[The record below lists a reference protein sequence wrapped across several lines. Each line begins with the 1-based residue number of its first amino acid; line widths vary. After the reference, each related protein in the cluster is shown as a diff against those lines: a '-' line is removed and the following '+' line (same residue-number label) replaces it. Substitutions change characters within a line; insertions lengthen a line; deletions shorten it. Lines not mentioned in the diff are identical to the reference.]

1 MEESPLGRAFE
12 FLEPGP
18 VVLVSTA
25 RDGRANLMTMSWHMV
40 VDFSPVIACVIG
52 PWDFSFEALQATGEC
67 VLAVPGA
74 DLLDKVVDIGNC
86 SGRDVDKFARF
97 RLTAAPAAEVRA
109 PLVAEC
115 LANIECRVK
124 DTSLVEEHGLFLL
137 QGVRAWIEPGR
148 KEQRTFH
155 AHGDG
160 TFSLDGRRLD
170 RRARMVKWQSVI

>member
-1 MEESPLGRAFE
+1 MRKFPLDRAFE
-12 FLEPGP
+12 LLEPGP
-18 VVLVSTA
+18 VVLVSTS
-25 RDGRANLMTMSWHMV
+25 REGRHNLMTMSWHMV
-40 VDFSPVIACVIG
+40 VDFTPRIACIIG
-52 PWDFSFEALQATGEC
+52 PWDYSFEALRATGEC

-86 SGRDVDKFARF
+86 SGRDVDKFAKF
-97 RLTAAPAAEVRA
+97 RLRAKPAAEVQA

-115 LANIECRVK
+115 LANIECRVV
-124 DTSLVEEHGLFLL
+124 DESLVEEHSLFLL
-137 QGVRAWIEPGR
+137 QGVRAWIERGR

-160 TFSLDGRRLD
+160 TFSMEGRRLD